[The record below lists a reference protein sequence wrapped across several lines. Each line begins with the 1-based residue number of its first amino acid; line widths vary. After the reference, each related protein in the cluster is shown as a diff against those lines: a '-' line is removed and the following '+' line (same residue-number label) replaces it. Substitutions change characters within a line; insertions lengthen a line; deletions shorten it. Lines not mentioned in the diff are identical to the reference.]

1 MVMHACKHITRLS
14 PFSVSSTLMKIKF
27 PMKEKK
33 KLWITPSSSYHV
45 PIFILYSFQVREME
59 KKKEG
64 KPGEARAAMRRPLR
78 EYEYVPY
85 YT

>member
-1 MVMHACKHITRLS
+1 
-14 PFSVSSTLMKIKF
+14 
-27 PMKEKK
+27 
-33 KLWITPSSSYHV
+33 
-45 PIFILYSFQVREME
+45 ME

-78 EYEYVPY
+78 EYEYVPC

>member
-1 MVMHACKHITRLS
+1 
-14 PFSVSSTLMKIKF
+14 
-27 PMKEKK
+27 
-33 KLWITPSSSYHV
+33 
-45 PIFILYSFQVREME
+45 ME

-85 YT
+85 YAHSFVFCFFKGFDVVA